1 MNIFARVLSHSRP
14 DFFGKLN
21 DGERV
26 RITMITDFKIID
38 YVILIKTFN
47 SGYYVIID
55 YAPESNLSEVATSL
69 KNYLS
74 LKSHA

>member
-1 MNIFARVLSHSRP
+1 
-14 DFFGKLN
+14 
-21 DGERV
+21 
-26 RITMITDFKIID
+26 MITDFKIID